1 MVFLTSMINLQT
13 ITIQPPQPF
22 NCSKAPIT
30 IFAFLVAEYCQLN
43 AQGNSQCEILEF

>member
-13 ITIQPPQPF
+13 ITIPPLLPH
-22 NCSKAPIT
+22 NWSEAPIT